1 MKILF
6 PINKSVPA
14 IYKHYPEF
22 LNILSDNL
30 SKIGI
35 DITYMLFSK
44 HLIED
49 VKSSIL
55 ISCNSYSG
63 KANPVSAFESKYG
76 ISLREYIHTDL
87 MQTSK
92 FIVNKRHRNW
102 YIPEHEYVGNDS
114 YANIMGGIEN
124 EFNRIKYDFVI
135 TDQTTDYEQSFIR
148 SLCEKRDIPFIR
160 YIPNFMNRG
169 LFISYGKSGDGR
181 ILNLPINQYD
191 VEKSQNFVNDFRSGA
206 RSNIYNMNENN
217 LTIFNPNPQKS
228 IWKKLLTKKYQE
240 YRYLAELRAKD
251 LIIKKIESPLK
262 KKHYDEVN
270 EEDKYIY
277 YGLHLTTESH
287 VALHSYPFINQVSV
301 IETISRA
308 LPFGYKLYVK
318 PHPWWEH
325 TVSLKMTRQIK
336 RIPFVRLI
344 KPQYPIRD
352 ILSNSSGLVTLNATT
367 GIEALILGKPVI
379 ALSEVN
385 SYVNYHPSAR
395 RCANMY
401 DLPRMIRE
409 MIDTPVKIEDTVQY
423 IAKMFSISSDIRMEG
438 DRFISEADARSKAKE
453 FASCIRLIVE
463 NYSTQVSLK
472 VYENH
477 II

>member
-1 MKILF
+1 LIKILF

-44 HLIED
+44 HLKED
-49 VKSSIL
+49 VKSSVL
-55 ISCNSYSG
+55 ISSNSYSG

-114 YANIMGGIEN
+114 YANIMEGIEN
-124 EFNRIKYDFVI
+124 EFNQIKYDFVI

-169 LFISYGKSGDGR
+169 LFISYGKSGNGR
-181 ILNLPINQYD
+181 ILKLPINQYD
-191 VEKSQNFVNDFRSGA
+191 LENSQTFVNDFRSGA

-217 LTIFNPNPQKS
+217 LTIFNPNPKES
-228 IWKKLLTKKYQE
+228 IWKKLFKKKYQE
-240 YRYLAELRAKD
+240 YRFLVELKIKD
-251 LIIKKIESPLK
+251 LVIKKIESRLK
-262 KKHYDEVN
+262 KNYYDELV
-270 EEDKYIY
+270 EDDKYIY

-287 VALHSYPFINQVSV
+287 VSLHSYPFMNQINV

-308 LPFGYKLYVK
+308 LPYGYKLYVK

-325 TVSLKMTRQIK
+325 TISLGTIRQLK

-344 KPQYPIRD
+344 NPHYPIKT
-352 ILSNSSGLVTLNATT
+352 IISKSSGLVTLNATT
-367 GIEALILGKPVI
+367 GVEALILGKPVI

-385 SYVNYHPSAR
+385 SYVSFHPCAQ
-395 RCANMY
+395 RCSNMY
-401 DLPRMIRE
+401 QLPRMIRH
-409 MIDTPVKIEDTVQY
+409 MIDSEVKIDDTIDY

-438 DRFISEADARSKAKE
+438 DRFISEADARSKAKK

-463 NYSTQVSLK
+463 NYSTQISL
-472 VYENH
+472 
-477 II
+477 

>member
-1 MKILF
+1 
-6 PINKSVPA
+6 
-14 IYKHYPEF
+14 
-22 LNILSDNL
+22 
-30 SKIGI
+30 
-35 DITYMLFSK
+35 MLFSK
-44 HLIED
+44 HLKED
-49 VKSSIL
+49 VKSSVL
-55 ISCNSYSG
+55 ISSNSYSG

-114 YANIMGGIEN
+114 YTNIMEGIEN
-124 EFNRIKYDFVI
+124 EFNQIKYDFVI

-169 LFISYGKSGDGR
+169 LFISYGKSGNGR

-191 VEKSQNFVNDFRSGA
+191 LEKSRTFVNDFRSGA
-206 RSNIYNMNENN
+206 RSNIYNMNESN

-228 IWKKLLTKKYQE
+228 IWKKLLTKKYRE
-240 YRYLAELRAKD
+240 YRFLVELKIKD
-251 LIIKKIESPLK
+251 LVIKKIESRLK
-262 KKHYDEVN
+262 KNYYDEVK
-270 EEDKYIY
+270 ETDKYIY

-287 VALHSYPFINQVSV
+287 VALHSYPFLNQVSI

-308 LPFGYKLYVK
+308 LPYGYRLYVK

-325 TVSLKMTRQIK
+325 TISLGTIRQLK

-344 KPQYPIRD
+344 NPHCPIKT
-352 ILSNSSGLVTLNATT
+352 IISNSSGLVTLNATT
-367 GIEALILGKPVI
+367 GVEALIMGKPVI

-385 SYVNYHPSAR
+385 SYVNFHPCAQ
-395 RCANMY
+395 RCSNMY
-401 DLPRMIRE
+401 QLPRMIRN
-409 MIDTPVKIEDTVQY
+409 MIDSEVKIDDTIEY

-438 DRFISEADARSKAKE
+438 DRFISEADATSKAKE

-463 NYSTQVSLK
+463 NYSTQISLQA
-472 VYENH
+472 YENH
-477 II
+477 IV